1 MIEPDKKK
9 QCDMKRCYTQ
19 SLANDL
25 ISTTTH
31 KLSIIDWGQ
40 KKCKDRETD
49 LRNCLQNLK
58 CLLMA

>member
-9 QCDMKRCYTQ
+9 QCDVKRCYTQ

-25 ISTTTH
+25 ISTTH
-31 KLSIIDWGQ
+31 KVSINDWGE